1 MNLRDTAT
9 LIAIGAVALALVDLG
24 LAAWFLVWMRRVRR
38 AQRAL
43 LAGENVDLVEF
54 AVGMQTRQEQ
64 VERASAEV
72 QAALIDAGAR
82 IDGCLA
88 HRALVRYDAYVDAGG
103 RQSTSIALL
112 DERGSGVVV
121 SAIQDRSYARIYV
134 KDVSLGSS
142 ADVAFSP
149 EEQQAVDAA
158 RAAPTA

>member
-1 MNLRDTAT
+1 MDLSDSAT
-9 LIAIGAVALALVDLG
+9 LIALGAVALALIDLA

-72 QAALIDAGAR
+72 QAALVEAGAR
-82 IDGCLA
+82 IDRCLS

-103 RQSTSIALL
+103 GSRPRSRCSTIAAAASSCRRSRTARTPGSTS
-112 DERGSGVVV
+112 RTSRSG
-121 SAIQDRSYARIYV
+121 RP
-134 KDVSLGSS
+134 
-142 ADVAFSP
+142 ADVALSP

-158 RAAPTA
+158 RARPHA

>member
-1 MNLRDTAT
+1 MNLSDSAT
-9 LIAIGAVALALVDLG
+9 LIALGAAVLAIADLA

-72 QAALIDAGAR
+72 QAALVEAGTR
-82 IDGCLA
+82 IDRCLQ
-88 HRALVRYDAYVDAGG
+88 HRAVVRYDAYVDAGG

-112 DERGSGVVV
+112 DELGSGLVV

-134 KDVSLGSS
+134 KDVSLGAS
-142 ADVAFSP
+142 ADVALSP

-158 RAAPTA
+158 RAAPTT

>member
-1 MNLRDTAT
+1 MNLSDSAT
-9 LIAIGAVALALVDLG
+9 LIALGAAALAIADLA
-24 LAAWFLVWMRRVRR
+24 LAAWFLVWMRRVRH

-72 QAALIDAGAR
+72 QAALVEAGTR
-82 IDGCLA
+82 IDGCLQ
-88 HRALVRYDAYVDAGG
+88 HRAVVRYDAYVDAGG

-112 DERGSGVVV
+112 DALGSGLVV

-134 KDVSLGSS
+134 KDVSLGAS
-142 ADVAFSP
+142 ADVALSP

-158 RAAPTA
+158 RAAPAT

>member
-1 MNLRDTAT
+1 MNLHDSAT
-9 LIAIGAVALALVDLG
+9 LIALGAVALAIVDLA

-64 VERASAEV
+64 VERVAADVQSALVE
-72 QAALIDAGAR
+72 AGAR
-82 IDGCLA
+82 IDRCLA
-88 HRALVRYDAYVDAGG
+88 YRALVRYDAYVDAGG

-112 DERGSGVVV
+112 DARGSGVVV

-134 KDVSLGSS
+134 KDVSLGAP
-142 ADVAFSP
+142 ADVALSP

-158 RAAPTA
+158 RAAPTS

>member
-1 MNLRDTAT
+1 MDLRDSAT
-9 LIAIGAVALALVDLG
+9 LIALGGVALAVVDLG

-72 QAALIDAGAR
+72 QAALVEAGAR
-82 IDGCLA
+82 IDRCLA

-112 DERGSGVVV
+112 DERGSGIVV

-158 RAAPTA
+158 RAAASA

>member
-1 MNLRDTAT
+1 MDFSDTAT
-9 LIAIGAVALALVDLG
+9 LIALGAVVLALADLA

-64 VERASAEV
+64 VERASADV
-72 QAALIDAGAR
+72 QAALVEAGAR
-82 IDGCLA
+82 IDSCLQ
-88 HRALVRYDAYVDAGG
+88 HRAIVRYDAYVDAGG

-112 DERGSGVVV
+112 DEQGSGLVV

-134 KDVSLGSS
+134 KDVALGAS
-142 ADVAFSP
+142 ADVALSP

-158 RAAPTA
+158 RAAPAT

>member
-1 MNLRDTAT
+1 MDFSDSAT
-9 LIAIGAVALALVDLG
+9 LIALGAAVLAIADLA
-24 LAAWFLVWMRRVRR
+24 LAAWFLVWMRRVRH

-72 QAALIDAGAR
+72 QAALIEAGTR
-82 IDGCLA
+82 IDGCLQ
-88 HRALVRYDAYVDAGG
+88 HRAVVRYDAYVDAGG

-112 DERGSGVVV
+112 DSLGSGLVV

-134 KDVSLGSS
+134 KDVSLGAS
-142 ADVAFSP
+142 ADVALSP

-158 RAAPTA
+158 RAAPAT

>member
-1 MNLRDTAT
+1 MDFSDAAT
-9 LIAIGAVALALVDLG
+9 LIALGAAVLAIADLA

-72 QAALIDAGAR
+72 QAALVEAGAR
-82 IDGCLA
+82 IDACLQ
-88 HRALVRYDAYVDAGG
+88 HRAIVRYDAYVDAGG

-112 DERGSGVVV
+112 DEQGSGLVV

-134 KDVSLGSS
+134 KDVSLGAS
-142 ADVAFSP
+142 ADVALSP

-158 RAAPTA
+158 RAAPAT

>member
-1 MNLRDTAT
+1 MDLHDSAT
-9 LIAIGAVALALVDLG
+9 LIALGGVALAVVDLG

-72 QAALIDAGAR
+72 QAALVEAGAR
-82 IDGCLA
+82 IDRCLA

-112 DERGSGVVV
+112 DERGSGIVV

-158 RAAPTA
+158 RTAASP

>member
-1 MNLRDTAT
+1 MNFSDSAT
-9 LIAIGAVALALVDLG
+9 LIGLGAAVLAIVDLA

-72 QAALIDAGAR
+72 QAALIEAGTR
-82 IDGCLA
+82 IDGCLQ
-88 HRALVRYDAYVDAGG
+88 HRAVVRYDAYVDAGG

-112 DERGSGVVV
+112 DEQGSGLVV
-121 SAIQDRSYARIYV
+121 SAIQDRSYARVYV
-134 KDVSLGSS
+134 KDVSLGAS
-142 ADVAFSP
+142 ADVALSP

-158 RAAPTA
+158 RAAPTT

>member
-1 MNLRDTAT
+1 MNFSDSAT
-9 LIAIGAVALALVDLG
+9 LIALGAAVLAIADLA
-24 LAAWFLVWMRRVRR
+24 LAAWFLVWMRRVRH

-72 QAALIDAGAR
+72 QAALVEAGTR
-82 IDGCLA
+82 IDGCLQ
-88 HRALVRYDAYVDAGG
+88 HRAVVRYDAYVDAGG

-112 DERGSGVVV
+112 DALGSGLVV

-134 KDVSLGSS
+134 KDVSLGAS
-142 ADVAFSP
+142 ADVALSP

-158 RAAPTA
+158 RAAPAT